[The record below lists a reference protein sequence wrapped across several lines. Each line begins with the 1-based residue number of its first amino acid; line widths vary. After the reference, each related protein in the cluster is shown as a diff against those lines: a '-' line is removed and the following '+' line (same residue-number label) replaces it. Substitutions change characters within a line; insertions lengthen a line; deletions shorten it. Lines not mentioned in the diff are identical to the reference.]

1 MIYHSLILLLS
12 RRMILKKGTKNSSS
26 KSQIVRDFAAK
37 NPTLKASEIIKELTA
52 QGHKVYPALVSQA
65 LRGSEAGAKKASK
78 KRGRKPGT
86 KNKTAAAK
94 NDATFGNLKAAA
106 DFVRASGS
114 AENAIQSIR
123 EFQKIAALVN
133 G

>member
-1 MIYHSLILLLS
+1 M
-12 RRMILKKGTKNSSS
+12 KKGTKSSTS
-26 KSQIVRDFAAK
+26 TSQIVRDFAAN

-65 LRGSEAGAKKASK
+65 LRRAADGKKPGK

-86 KNKTAAAK
+86 KNKVVAAAK
-94 NDATFGNLKAAA
+94 TSKAAKATNSDTSYGNLKAAA
-106 DFVRASGS
+106 DFVRSSGS
-114 AENAIQSIR
+114 AESALQAIR
-123 EFQKIAALVN
+123 DYQKIAALIN